1 MNNLPKC
8 SAPLLAVLLVLAGC
22 GDTTNEPEA
31 TESPAAQTG
40 EMSEM
45 GGMETASAPIMAKST
60 GTITALD
67 KTAGKVTLD
76 HAAIPEAEW
85 PAMTMGFDA
94 DPAILG
100 DVEVGDKVAFDV
112 EIVGSSGKVTALAKQ

>member
-1 MNNLPKC
+1 MYCLPKR
-8 SAPLLAVLLVLAGC
+8 SAPFLAVMLVLAGC
-22 GDTTNEPEA
+22 GDTTSEPVA
-31 TESPAAQTG
+31 TETQAAQTG

-45 GGMETASAPIMAKST
+45 TGMETASAPIKATST

-67 KTAGKVTLD
+67 RAAGRVTLD
-76 HAAIPEAEW
+76 HEAIPAAEW

-100 DVEVGDKVAFDV
+100 DVEVGDKVAFDI
-112 EIVGSSGKVTALAKQ
+112 EIAGSSGKVTTITKE